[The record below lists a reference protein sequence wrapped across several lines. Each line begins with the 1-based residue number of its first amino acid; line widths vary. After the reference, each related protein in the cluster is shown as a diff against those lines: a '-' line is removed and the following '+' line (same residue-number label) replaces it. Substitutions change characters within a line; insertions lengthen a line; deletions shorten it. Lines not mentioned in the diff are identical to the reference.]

1 MNWKKFTLT
10 LLCVLSLLSLA
21 AQERGAI
28 APATNMGTAPE
39 ADTAYVFRFTA
50 GRDMFYVPYSGNDKE
65 LARLQA
71 CVEQYKKDILSGNT
85 PLYVDGYCNSAA
97 TERENLAIAKTRS
110 NRVKSELIVRSGLT
124 EACFITRNHSGGG
137 DYVTVRLVVPVTDNK
152 AEPDTVAIERERVEQ
167 AKLEAERLAAEQ
179 RAEQERIA
187 REQAEKERLAR
198 EQAEREAARK
208 AETERPAAGEAARAE
223 RTKQADRNP
232 VAGWYAGIQGG
243 VPFGV
248 SALSSFGAD
257 KTRAGWSAGIY
268 GGYRFNPVLSLEL
281 QATWGQTNLS
291 ARDCCPGYWLGS
303 DGNLYEGAVAG
314 MTGWGWHD
322 LKSRVRMQRYGVQ
335 LNVNLLG
342 FFAATKHSRWTLE
355 LAPHLY
361 AVGTEAEFRTLA
373 GNAQAM
379 KGATRWHLGAGG
391 NLQAG
396 YALTEH
402 LRLGIY
408 TGLTYLTGQ
417 PLDGTPGH
425 LHKANCIWESGLRIG
440 WSFGNTNK
448 RKEGNK

>member
-1 MNWKKFTLT
+1 MKMKKMILA
-10 LLCVLSLLSLA
+10 LLFLSVLLPLA
-21 AQERGAI
+21 AQER
-28 APATNMGTAPE
+28 T
-39 ADTAYVFRFTA
+39 DTAYVFRFTA

-85 PLYVDGYCNSAA
+85 PLHVDGYCNSAA

-124 EACFITRNHSGGG
+124 EQCFITRNHSGEG

-152 AEPDTVAIERERVEQ
+152 AEPDTVAIERERAEQ
-167 AKLEAERLAAEQ
+167 ARLEAERKAEQ
-179 RAEQERIA
+179 KRIA
-187 REQAEKERLAR
+187 K

-208 AETERPAAGEAARAE
+208 AEAERPAAEEAARAE
-223 RTKQADRNP
+223 RTRQADRNP

-248 SALSSFGAD
+248 SAFSSFGAD
-257 KTRAGWSAGIY
+257 KARAGWSAGIY
-268 GGYRFNPVLSLEL
+268 GGYRFNPVLSLEA
-281 QATWGQTNLS
+281 QAAWGEMNLS

-314 MTGWGWHD
+314 MTGWSWHD
-322 LKSRVRMQRYGVQ
+322 LKSRVFMQRYGVQ

-342 FFAATKHSRWTLE
+342 FFTATKHSRWTLE

-361 AVGTEAEFRTLA
+361 AVGTKADFYTLDA
-373 GNAQAM
+373 DAKVVEND
-379 KGATRWHLGAGG
+379 TRWHFGAGG

-396 YALTEH
+396 YALTER

-417 PLDGTPGH
+417 PLDGTPEH
-425 LHKANCIWESGLRIG
+425 RHKANCIWESGLRLG
-440 WSFGNTNK
+440 WSFGYK
-448 RKEGNK
+448 GKEGNK

>member
-1 MNWKKFTLT
+1 MKKMILA
-10 LLCVLSLLSLA
+10 LLFLSVLLPLV
-21 AQERGAI
+21 AQER
-28 APATNMGTAPE
+28 T
-39 ADTAYVFRFTA
+39 DTAYVFRFVP
-50 GRDMFYVPYSGNDKE
+50 GRDMFYVPYGGNDKE
-65 LARLQA
+65 LARLQT
-71 CVEQYKKDILSGNT
+71 CVERHKTNILSGET
-85 PLYVDGYCNSAA
+85 PLHVDGYCNSAA
-97 TERENLAIAKTRS
+97 TEKENLSIAKTRS
-110 NRVKSELIVRSGLT
+110 NRVKSELITHNGLT
-124 EACFITRNHSGGG
+124 ESCFITRNHSGGG

-152 AEPDTVAIERERVEQ
+152 AETDAAAIERERAEQ

-187 REQAEKERLAR
+187 KEQAEKERLAK
-198 EQAEREAARK
+198 EQAEREAVRK
-208 AETERPAAGEAARAE
+208 AEAERPAAEEAARAGQ
-223 RTKQADRNP
+223 RMQADRNP

-268 GGYRFNPVLSLEL
+268 GGYRFNPVLSLEA
-281 QATWGQTNLS
+281 QAAWGEMNLS

-322 LKSRVRMQRYGVQ
+322 LKSRVFTQRYGVQ

-342 FFAATKHSRWTLE
+342 FFAATKESRWTLE

-361 AVGTEAEFRTLA
+361 AVGTKADFRTIA

-408 TGLTYLTGQ
+408 TGMTYLTGQ
-417 PLDGTPGH
+417 PIDGTPEH
-425 LHKANCIWESGLRIG
+425 RHKANYVWESGLRLG
-440 WSFGNTNK
+440 WSFGYK
-448 RKEGNK
+448 GKEGNK